1 MQNLLLDVLNPMPQ
15 NTTQGANL
23 SNLTS
28 DMGTEGGED
37 SEFLSMLMD
46 SIENNKNLSLN
57 DVKAKQTT
65 KTKNP
70 LILQKEQPNLVK
82 NTQFMQILKLLDE
95 LSGEIGDE
103 KNANVLNLLFD
114 EFDISKEEILQIK
127 SLGELFDILKNKDIF
142 KDTLANIQIF
152 EPKLKDLK
160 ILKDKFANLEK
171 IGFFETKISQ
181 SIFENRDFMQILNIL
196 ENTTQSGQK
205 SEFKFPLMSN
215 SLEKIFSE
223 EKNIIEIKSAKNLN
237 DLIKIANKLGLE
249 PKIVQINTE
258 EIEQLKN
265 EFKNLD
271 EFKFFD
277 QNRQPKLP
285 NLDLKTIKFDPQNQQ
300 IVVTPKT
307 DSNLEKLLAKDFKE
321 VSTKELVKEA
331 ATKEPVI
338 LDQTKPKPQ
347 EPIVITDPKP
357 KPEPKN
363 TKFDKPNLV
372 NLSDKITPKDQGEIA
387 QKNALNM
394 GEFDDTI
401 DQYLKNISK
410 LAKQNA
416 TANLAQNTNLSQAA
430 AQTTQSNLIYQNEMQ
445 SDFSDILKDDAID
458 HKITNNSVKESVANA
473 KINLKNNLNLNQT
486 MLDFAQNLQDKMS
499 QYKPPMTRFAMTL
512 NPAELGEVSV
522 VMLSRANNL
531 HINITSTNQTM
542 QIFLQNQAE
551 FRQNL
556 INMGFT
562 EVDMRFSSDSQGQG
576 KNQQQNKNA
585 KKAYEEQ
592 DLVLTENSRINL
604 ELIFPRYV

>member
-1 MQNLLLDVLNPMPQ
+1 MQNLLLDVLNPMPK
-15 NTTQGANL
+15 GSNL
-23 SNLTS
+23 SNLSS
-28 DMGTEGGED
+28 DVSSSSGDD

-46 SIENNKNLSLN
+46 SMENNKNLSLN
-57 DVKAKQTT
+57 DIKAQQSSKS
-65 KTKNP
+65 KNP
-70 LILQKEQPNLVK
+70 LILSKQQQNLVK
-82 NTQFMQILKLLDE
+82 NAEFVQVLQLLNE
-95 LSGEIGDE
+95 LDGDIDSQ
-103 KNANVLNLLFD
+103 KNTNILNLLFD
-114 EFDISKEEILQIK
+114 EFDISKEEIAQIK
-127 SLGELFDILKNKDIF
+127 TINELFDILKTKDIF
-142 KDTLANIQIF
+142 KDIFSNIEVF
-152 EPKLKDLK
+152 EPKIKDLK

-196 ENTTQSGQK
+196 ENTATNDQK
-205 SEFKFPLMSN
+205 SEFRFPLMSN

-249 PKIVQINTE
+249 PKIVQIDID

-271 EFKFFD
+271 EFKFFEPK
-277 QNRQPKLP
+277 QPKTP
-285 NLDLKTIKFDPQNQQ
+285 NLDLKVIKFDPQNQQ
-300 IVVTPKT
+300 IIIPPKT

-321 VSTKELVKEA
+321 VDLKEQIKPTKENIKEPIFEPKEIKLPKQEA
-331 ATKEPVI
+331 AI
-338 LDQTKPKPQ
+338 
-347 EPIVITDPKP
+347 ITDPKP
-357 KPEPKN
+357 KIELQSQKD
-363 TKFDKPNLV
+363 KFNKPNLP
-372 NLSDKITPKDQGEIA
+372 NLNDKITPKEQIAPKSDQNLGEI
-387 QKNALNM
+387 
-394 GEFDDTI
+394 DDSI
-401 DQYLKNISK
+401 DQYLKSISK

-416 TANLAQNTNLSQAA
+416 GANLAQNANLSANT
-430 AQTTQSNLIYQNEMQ
+430 AQTAQSNLIYQSDIQ
-445 SDFSDILKDDAID
+445 SDFSEIAKDDTID
-458 HKITNNSVKESVANA
+458 YKITNNSVKESISNA

-486 MLDFAQNLQDKMS
+486 MLDFAQNLQEKMS

-556 INMGFT
+556 VNMGFT

-576 KNQQQNKNA
+576 RNHGQNKNA

-592 DLVLTENSRINL
+592 DLVLSDNSRINL

>member
-1 MQNLLLDVLNPMPQ
+1 MQNLLLDVLNPMPK
-15 NTTQGANL
+15 GSNL
-23 SNLTS
+23 SNLPS
-28 DMGTEGGED
+28 DVSSNDADD

-46 SIENNKNLSLN
+46 SMENNKNLSLN
-57 DVKAKQTT
+57 DIKAQQSSNP
-65 KTKNP
+65 KNQ
-70 LILQKEQPNLVK
+70 LILSKERLNLVK
-82 NTQFMQILKLLDE
+82 NAEFTQVLQLLNE
-95 LSGEIGDE
+95 LDGDIDSP
-103 KNANVLNLLFD
+103 KNTNILNLLFD
-114 EFDISKEEILQIK
+114 EFDISKEEIAQIK
-127 SLGELFDILKNKDIF
+127 TINELFDILKI
-142 KDTLANIQIF
+142 
-152 EPKLKDLK
+152 KDLK

-196 ENTTQSGQK
+196 ENTATNDQK
-205 SEFKFPLMSN
+205 SEFRFPLMSN

-271 EFKFFD
+271 EFKFFEPK
-277 QNRQPKLP
+277 QPKTP
-285 NLDLKTIKFDPQNQQ
+285 NLDLKVIKFDPQNQQ
-300 IVVTPKT
+300 IIIPPKT

-321 VSTKELVKEA
+321 VDLKEQIKPIKENIKEPIFEPKEIKLPKQEA
-331 ATKEPVI
+331 AI
-338 LDQTKPKPQ
+338 
-347 EPIVITDPKP
+347 ITDPKP
-357 KPEPKN
+357 KIELQSHKD
-363 TKFDKPNLV
+363 KFNKPNLP
-372 NLSDKITPKDQGEIA
+372 NLNDKITPKEQIVPKSDQNLGEI
-387 QKNALNM
+387 
-394 GEFDDTI
+394 DDSI
-401 DQYLKNISK
+401 DQYLKSISK

-416 TANLAQNTNLSQAA
+416 GANLAQNANLSANT
-430 AQTTQSNLIYQNEMQ
+430 AQTAQSNLIYQSDVQ
-445 SDFSDILKDDAID
+445 SDFSEIAKDDTID
-458 HKITNNSVKESVANA
+458 MKITNNSVKESISNA

-486 MLDFAQNLQDKMS
+486 MLDFAQNLQEKMS

-556 INMGFT
+556 VNMGFT

-576 KNQQQNKNA
+576 RNHGQNKNA

-592 DLVLTENSRINL
+592 DLVLSDNSRINL

>member
-1 MQNLLLDVLNPMPQ
+1 MQNLLLDVLNPMPK
-15 NTTQGANL
+15 GSNL
-23 SNLTS
+23 SNLSS
-28 DMGTEGGED
+28 DVSSNNADD

-46 SIENNKNLSLN
+46 SMENNKNLSLN
-57 DVKAKQTT
+57 DIKAQQSSNP
-65 KTKNP
+65 KNQ
-70 LILQKEQPNLVK
+70 LILSKERLNLVK
-82 NTQFMQILKLLDE
+82 NAEFTQVLQLLNE
-95 LSGEIGDE
+95 LDGDIDSP
-103 KNANVLNLLFD
+103 KNTNILNLLFD
-114 EFDISKEEILQIK
+114 EFDISKEEIAQIK
-127 SLGELFDILKNKDIF
+127 TINELFDILKTKDIF
-142 KDTLANIQIF
+142 SNIEVF
-152 EPKLKDLK
+152 EPKIKDLK
-160 ILKDKFANLEK
+160 ILKDKFTNLEK

-196 ENTTQSGQK
+196 ENTATNDQK
-205 SEFKFPLMSN
+205 SEFRFPLMSN

-277 QNRQPKLP
+277 QKQPKTP
-285 NLDLKTIKFDPQNQQ
+285 NLDLKVIKFDPQNQQ
-300 IVVTPKT
+300 IIIPPKT

-321 VSTKELVKEA
+321 IDLKEQIKPIKESI
-331 ATKEPVI
+331 KEPVFE
-338 LDQTKPKPQ
+338 PKEIKLPKQ
-347 EPIVITDPKP
+347 EAAIITDPKP
-357 KPEPKN
+357 KIELQSQKD
-363 TKFDKPNLV
+363 KFDKPNLP
-372 NLSDKITPKDQGEIA
+372 NLNDKITPKEQIVPKSDQNLGEI
-387 QKNALNM
+387 
-394 GEFDDTI
+394 DDSI
-401 DQYLKNISK
+401 DQYLKSISK

-416 TANLAQNTNLSQAA
+416 GVNLNTNLSAN
-430 AQTTQSNLIYQNEMQ
+430 TTQMAQSNLIYQSDIQ
-445 SDFSDILKDDAID
+445 SDFSEIAKDDTID
-458 HKITNNSVKESVANA
+458 MKITNNSVKESISNA

-486 MLDFAQNLQDKMS
+486 MLDFAQNLQEKMS

-556 INMGFT
+556 VNMGFT

-576 KNQQQNKNA
+576 KNQGQNKNA
-585 KKAYEEQ
+585 KKAYEDQQ
-592 DLVLTENSRINL
+592 DLVLSDNSRINL